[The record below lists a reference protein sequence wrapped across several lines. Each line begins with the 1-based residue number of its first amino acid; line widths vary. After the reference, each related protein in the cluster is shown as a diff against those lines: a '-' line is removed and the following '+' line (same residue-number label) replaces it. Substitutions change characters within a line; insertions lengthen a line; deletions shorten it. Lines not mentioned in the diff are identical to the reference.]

1 MSEGL
6 SRPRLVELIALC
18 LGMAIALSACG
29 PDSHGHTKAAPLA
42 PAPTPKPT
50 PSPTPNPAIASAC
63 VASGAMAIDVNPSNG
78 QVSVYAP
85 AGDWS
90 EIATTGVLLVPVEA
104 GGVIGTGVTR
114 ATIPTP
120 NTVNSCSAN
129 SATGV
134 IICSANN
141 TDAYLINRTTLALT
155 TLTSIGSGTESFS
168 GGSCTNCNSI
178 ADPVTDSGIVG
189 LSLSSGVSAGYQF
202 FNLTSGA
209 SVGAVSLPGTP
220 SDSILSESP
229 AIEPAKHLLLSANED
244 SAGADFQII
253 NFAGP
258 PMGFRYA
265 DRAKVLGT
273 EILDGAA
280 IDCTTDIAV
289 AGNEGISLFITD
301 LAQATFT
308 PGSGST
314 FGTWTAPAQ
323 LQSLTGLLSITAT
336 GVAIAPSGHV
346 GIMQNEFGSN
356 LFAAFSLPRGWPWE
370 TAWNTLFNNL
380 FRLHHDPRLT

>member
-1 MSEGL
+1 
-6 SRPRLVELIALC
+6 
-18 LGMAIALSACG
+18 
-29 PDSHGHTKAAPLA
+29 
-42 PAPTPKPT
+42 
-50 PSPTPNPAIASAC
+50 
-63 VASGAMAIDVNPSNG
+63 
-78 QVSVYAP
+78 
-85 AGDWS
+85 
-90 EIATTGVLLVPVEA
+90 
-104 GGVIGTGVTR
+104 
-114 ATIPTP
+114 
-120 NTVNSCSAN
+120 
-129 SATGV
+129 
-134 IICSANN
+134 
-141 TDAYLINRTTLALT
+141 
-155 TLTSIGSGTESFS
+155 
-168 GGSCTNCNSI
+168 
-178 ADPVTDSGIVG
+178 
-189 LSLSSGVSAGYQF
+189 VSAGYQF

-301 LAQATFT
+301 LTQATFT

-314 FGTWTAPAQ
+314 FGSWTAPAQ

-356 LFAAFSLPRGWPWE
+356 LFAAFSLPPTSGSGMPAVQDWVGATVPVQPDTTTWSNTFDPHGL
-370 TAWNTLFNNL
+370 TAYTSPTTHAPMGVLLNAARTFILVVDLNKL
-380 FRLHHDPRLT
+380 LAAPRTGPHTVNPAFDLVANGVVTFVSVH